1 MRFTS
6 MLSIVTAPFL
16 ADQMNVMGS
25 LPIHKI
31 KPSLQKSILNTL
43 ILLLFFSAAVLYSSS
58 VFLKQPIMEESKFP
72 KNAVDWIVE
81 NKPAGNMFNTYGW
94 GGYLIWR
101 LNPVYP
107 VYIDGRADLYGDDFI
122 YSYLQIY
129 SGDEDWEI
137 YFENEGIK
145 IALIESGAGLSDE
158 LRESPHWKVVYQDFL
173 STLFIK
179 K

>member
-16 ADQMNVMGS
+16 ADQMYVMGS
-25 LPIHKI
+25 FPFHQI
-31 KPSLQKSILNTL
+31 KPSLRKSILNSL
-43 ILLLFFSAAVLYSSS
+43 ILLLCFSAVVLYSSS

-72 KNAVDWIVE
+72 KKAVDWIVE
-81 NKPAGNMFNTYGW
+81 NKPAGNIFNTYGW

-122 YSYLQIY
+122 YSYLQLY
-129 SGDEDWEI
+129 SGDEGWELN
-137 YFENEGIK
+137 FENEGIK
-145 IALIESGAGLSDE
+145 IALLETGAGLSDE
-158 LRESPHWKVVYQDFL
+158 LRESTQWKIVYQDPL
-173 STLFIK
+173 SILFIK